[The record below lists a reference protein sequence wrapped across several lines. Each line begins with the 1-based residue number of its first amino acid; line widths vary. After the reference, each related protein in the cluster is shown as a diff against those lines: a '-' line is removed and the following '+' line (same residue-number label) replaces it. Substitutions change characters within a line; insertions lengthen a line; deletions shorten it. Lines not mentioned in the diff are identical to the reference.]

1 MRALLLNSGGLDS
14 AMIAKYLHGQG
25 VEVWSLYVDTN
36 AENRIPAMTA
46 AQETAD
52 RYCANHFVATID
64 LGQSSSQ
71 VRADGELYSIPASS
85 LILSGVAVSYAML
98 NGILE
103 IYLGSKQ
110 NTSSERLDLMNQMI
124 DGTNMNY
131 PRPFLSMPL
140 RDSLSYD
147 QNVEILGVDYND
159 LNYTY
164 SCAHDTPCG
173 TCFRCVPRE
182 SLWTN

>member
-1 MRALLLNSGGLDS
+1 MRVLLLNSGGLDS

-25 VEVWSLYVDTN
+25 VEVWSLYVDTG
-36 AENRIPAMTA
+36 AENRIQAMIA

-52 RYCANHFVATID
+52 RYCANHFVATVD

-71 VRADGELYSIPASS
+71 VRADGFLYSIPASS

-103 IYLGSKQ
+103 IHLGSKQ

-131 PRPFLSMPL
+131 PRPHLNMLL
-140 RDSLSYD
+140 RDSLSYA
-147 QNVEILGVDYND
+147 QNTDILGVDYSD
-159 LNYTY
+159 LSYTH
-164 SCAHDTPCG
+164 SCAHDAPCG
-173 TCFRCVPRE
+173 ACFRCTPRAE
-182 SLWTN
+182 LWTN